1 MVNDFGNSAMAE
13 KIRVFIAGCGDVG
26 SRLAERLLATGQF
39 DVWGLRRNPDLLPA
53 GVKGVAGDL
62 TAGDIHLGE
71 WPDTV
76 DYLVYCAA
84 AGSRDES
91 VYRAVYLQGLRHV
104 LAKAAS
110 IKALPKRIFF
120 TSSTA
125 VYHQN
130 KGEWVDETSD
140 TSPTSFSGQVMLE
153 AEALLQQA
161 AAPATSI
168 RFGGIYGPGRDYLL
182 RRVKSGQGYPKT
194 PVVYGNRIHADDCA
208 GMLHY
213 LIEKDRQ
220 GDDVETLY
228 LGIDDDPAPMYEV
241 TDWLGKQLGI
251 TVKPGDDV
259 PARGC
264 KRCSN
269 ARIKEA
275 GYRFLYPSFR
285 DGYRALLEL
294 S

>member
-26 SRLAERLLATGQF
+26 SRLAEGLLATGQF
-39 DVWGLRRNPDLLPA
+39 DIWGLRRNLSLLPA
-53 GVKGVAGDL
+53 GVKAVAGDL
-62 TAGDIHLGE
+62 AAEEENLGE
-71 WPDTV
+71 WPEAI
-76 DYLVYCAA
+76 DYLAYCAA

-104 LAKAAS
+104 LTKVAS
-110 IKALPKRIFF
+110 MKTLPKRIFF

-125 VYHQN
+125 VYHQSG
-130 KGEWVDETSD
+130 GEWVDELSE
-140 TSPTSFSGQVMLE
+140 TSPAGFSGQVMLE

-161 AAPATSI
+161 GIPGTSI

-182 RRVKSGQGYPKT
+182 RRVKSGQGYRET

-213 LIEKDRQ
+213 LIEKDRL
-220 GDDVETLY
+220 GGNVDPLYVGVDDE
-228 LGIDDDPAPMYEV
+228 PAPMHEV

-259 PARGC
+259 PSRGC

-275 GYRFLYPSFR
+275 GYHFLYPSFR
-285 DGYRALLEL
+285 EGYRSLLGL